1 MILFLITVGFLS
13 TIAFLAGAIALGQ
26 AYVSWWVNKPPKVE
40 QVPFGEA
47 LISLQKLNEQLKDD
61 HASIAPPPPDFDAA
75 LKRIADGAELTV
87 EELKAQLR
95 LQAIYVSE
103 HPDECVFCHAVTV
116 PVHTFSTCPDVTK
129 ILLKS

>member
-40 QVPFGEA
+40 A
-47 LISLQKLNEQLKDD
+47 LIALQKLNEQLKDD
-61 HASIAPPPPDFDAA
+61 HASIDPPQPPDFDAA